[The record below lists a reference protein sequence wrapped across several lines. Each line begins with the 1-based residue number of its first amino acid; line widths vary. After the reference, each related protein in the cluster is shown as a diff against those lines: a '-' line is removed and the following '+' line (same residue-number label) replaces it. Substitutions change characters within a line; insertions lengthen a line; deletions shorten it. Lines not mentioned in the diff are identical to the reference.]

1 VRRFWSAYAVSALG
15 SGIGAGALPLV
26 AILVVHA
33 SDWQVSLLF
42 VLGGLTGVAVTVP
55 LGPWIELHRKR
66 PVMISADLLRFA
78 ALASVSITA
87 SFGTLDFAQLCAVA
101 VVLTAATIMSTAAS
115 NPYLK
120 ALTPV
125 AACVRVNNQL
135 ETTTWTASTLGP
147 PVGGLLVSATS
158 PITSM
163 LIDAITYLLAAGGWR
178 RIRRPEPPPPH
189 PETTRRWRTDMI
201 GGWQHI
207 GAHPVLLRLF
217 GNAMVLSRSRLLS
230 SGGSPAV
237 LSPANSVVEVSYRG
251 CTIGSY
257 VERDR
262 RLVGRLRR
270 FSDGA
275 GRQHRR
281 P

>member
-33 SDWQVSLLF
+33 SDWQVSLLA
-42 VLGGLTGVAVTVP
+42 VLGGLAGVAVTVP
-55 LGPWIELHRKR
+55 LGPWIEFHRKR

-78 ALASVSITA
+78 GLASVPITA
-87 SFGTLDFAQLCAVA
+87 WFGRLGFAQLCAVA
-101 VVLTAATIMSTAAS
+101 VVLTAATIVSTAAS

-125 AACVRVNNQL
+125 AARVRVNSQL

-163 LIDAITYLLAAGGWR
+163 LIDAISYLLAAGGWR

-189 PETTRRWRTDMI
+189 PGTTRRWWADMI

-207 GAHPVLLRLF
+207 GAHPVLLRLI
-217 GNAMVLSRSRLLS
+217 GNAMLFGRCIMASTPLIAVYLLRDLQFTALS
-230 SGGSPAV
+230 SAEAV
-237 LSPANSVVEVSYRG
+237 SG
-251 CTIGSY
+251 
-257 VERDR
+257 
-262 RLVGRLRR
+262 
-270 FSDGA
+270 
-275 GRQHRR
+275 
-281 P
+281 